1 MSKTV
6 TLCKKIPLVVII
18 IILCGLSFLQSF
30 TNNLYTGAYAE
41 RSKAEFYSLEIN
53 ATNTERTT
61 DGKNPVEYVLTV
73 TNTGN
78 RVDTFT
84 FYVSIIEVTNCDEP
98 DINEWSYN
106 LDVTLLTLQPAESA
120 PIVLTISSS
129 CGCQVGCK
137 ANIAVNGISGGDP
150 SVRKAISTYTTR
162 GPAKKVSG
170 LVVEIDYNYVLNVLY
185 LDTTLSFDV
194 YIYNLQNQ
202 QDSIIVWPTKGP
214 REWSITVTPEE
225 FTMMPNS
232 KRMITLSFKIPANIS
247 NAIYTI
253 ELTAQSID
261 SPSLQGKDRIEI
273 HIKPDIMIKN
283 AVFSKTK
290 INSGDEV
297 KIRITVQN
305 IGLGTASNIP
315 IIIYDELNITSEHEI
330 SKQTIELLE
339 PNRTTDLN
347 IVWQP
352 INGNYNIT
360 IWLNPNST
368 LDELRRDNNLRI
380 EPITV
385 GKALEQDADDLSFY
399 LTFLLIFILII
410 VWLVIYYK
418 FSKRR
423 NKPGEPETKNMT
435 KPNLPKNYKR
445 RIQG

>member
-1 MSKTV
+1 MNT
-6 TLCKKIPLVVII
+6 TITPYKKLLLVVIF
-18 IILCGLSFLQSF
+18 IILCSQLFPQFF
-30 TNNLYTGAYAE
+30 TNNLYMGAYAE
-41 RSKAEFYSLEIN
+41 RSKGDFYSLEIN
-53 ATNTERTT
+53 ASITAKTT

-98 DINEWSYN
+98 DIKEWSYN
-106 LDVTLLTLQPAESA
+106 LDVSLLTLQPAESA
-120 PIVLTISSS
+120 PIVLTISTS

-150 SVRKAISTYTTR
+150 SVRKTISTYTTR

-170 LVVEIDYNYVLNVLY
+170 LVVEIDYNYALNVLY
-185 LDTTLSFDV
+185 LNTTLSFDV
-194 YIYNLQNQ
+194 TIYNLQNQ

-232 KRMITLSFKIPANIS
+232 KKLITLSFKIPANIS
-247 NAIYTI
+247 NDIYTI
-253 ELTAQSID
+253 ELTAQPID
-261 SPSLQGKDRIEI
+261 PPLLQGKDRIEI
-273 HIKPDIMIKN
+273 HIKPDVMIKN
-283 AVFSKTK
+283 AVFSKTE
-290 INSGDEV
+290 IHSGDEV
-297 KIRITVQN
+297 KLRITVKN

-330 SKQTIELLE
+330 SKQTIDVLK
-339 PNRTTDLN
+339 PNQTIDFN
-347 IVWQP
+347 ILWQP
-352 INGNYNIT
+352 IAGNYNIT

-385 GKALEQDADDLSFY
+385 GKAQEQDDDNMSFY
-399 LTFLLIFILII
+399 LTFLLIFVLII
-410 VWLVIYYK
+410 IWLIIYYK

-423 NKPGEPETKNMT
+423 NKPGDPESKNMT

-445 RIQG
+445 